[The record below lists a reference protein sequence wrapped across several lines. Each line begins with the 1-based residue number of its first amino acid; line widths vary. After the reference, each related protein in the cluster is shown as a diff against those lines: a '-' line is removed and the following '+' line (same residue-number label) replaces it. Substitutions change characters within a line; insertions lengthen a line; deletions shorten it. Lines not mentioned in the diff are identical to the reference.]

1 LAGDLRKT
9 TIWPGFWSIVGAVS
23 IRTKVM
29 GIATVCIL
37 IAALALV
44 WSDYRSTFN
53 MLSNQLQKRGISIAA
68 GLATQGRDS
77 VLTIDQFTLY
87 RLVRNTLHSD
97 EDLTYIL
104 VLDTE
109 HNVLVHTFDQSVP
122 LELLGINQLYS
133 EDQYRVQALRTEDG
147 IIYDVA
153 VPILGGQAGAV
164 RVGMSEASIRDE
176 VNQQFIGGLLW
187 VAIVLVIG
195 LYIAYG
201 MAAFLTKPIS
211 LDGTRP
217 PGRRMRLAVWV
228 ISLKK

>member
-1 LAGDLRKT
+1 MNLRRA
-9 TIWPGFWSIVGAVS
+9 TIWSGFWSIAGAVS

-44 WSDYRSTFN
+44 WSDYHSTFN
-53 MLSNQLQKRGISIAA
+53 MLSNQLQKRGISIAT
-68 GLATQGRDS
+68 GLAAQGRDS

-87 RLVRNTLHSD
+87 RLVRNTLQSN

-104 VLDTE
+104 VLDSE
-109 HNVLVHTFDQSVP
+109 HNVLVHTFDQGVP
-122 LELLGINQLYS
+122 LGLQGMNRLYS

-147 IIYDVA
+147 LIYDVA

-164 RVGMSEASIRDE
+164 RVGMSEANIRAE
-176 VNQQFIGGLLW
+176 INQQFINDLLW

-201 MAAFLTKPIS
+201 MAAYLTKPIS
-211 LDGTRP
+211 Q
-217 PGRRMRLAVWV
+217 LAVTALLV
-228 ISLKK
+228 G